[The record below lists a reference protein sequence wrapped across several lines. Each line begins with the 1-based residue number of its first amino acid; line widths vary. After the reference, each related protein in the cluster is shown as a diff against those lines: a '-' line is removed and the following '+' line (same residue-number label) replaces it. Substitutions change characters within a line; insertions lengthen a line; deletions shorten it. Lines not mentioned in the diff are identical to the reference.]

1 MTPSEIKNELIN
13 RRMEISWLHACINQ
27 HLQNYQRPEY
37 VPCRIRLSRS
47 MMAGGFLELPPGEYD
62 CESNKWGAIKVR
74 LPDGTFKG
82 IRPTECEVLQ
92 MRFNDWSAK

>member
-1 MTPSEIKNELIN
+1 
-13 RRMEISWLHACINQ
+13 
-27 HLQNYQRPEY
+27 
-37 VPCRIRLSRS
+37 
-47 MMAGGFLELPPGEYD
+47 MAGGFLELPPGEYD